1 MVDIRV
7 LLPVTMVVVGV
18 GFWKQMIPYTSGNS
32 KNFDDVRNLESQ
44 NIPLQKPEEEDE
56 KSLDFRT
63 HNLIV
68 GTLRKPVELGKAH

>member
-18 GFWKQMIPYTSGNS
+18 GFWKQMIPYTLGNS
-32 KNFDDVRNLESQ
+32 KKFDDFRNLESQ
-44 NIPLQKPEEEDE
+44 NIPLHTPEDEDE
-56 KSLDFRT
+56 KLLDFRT

>member
-18 GFWKQMIPYTSGNS
+18 GFWKQMIPYTFGNS
-32 KNFDDVRNLESQ
+32 KKFDDFRNLESQ

>member
-1 MVDIRV
+1 
-7 LLPVTMVVVGV
+7 
-18 GFWKQMIPYTSGNS
+18 MIPYTFGNS
-32 KNFDDVRNLESQ
+32 KKFDDFRNLESQ